1 MGSIPS
7 FAKAN
12 GINIDKITVEPVGFP
27 TREPMLAE
35 GKVDSVTGFSF
46 SSYLNLVRLGV
57 PEDDISTILMADHGL
72 KLYGNAV
79 IVNTEFANANPDMV
93 KKFLTAV
100 GAGWK
105 DAIKNPKAAAAA
117 LVKRN
122 PAADATLE
130 QRRLQ
135 LAIDAN
141 VLTDYVKANGM
152 GGIDT
157 ARFAAALNNSAKR
170 TTTKPHRMRS
180 YIIPTHICPVAGYQ
194 STKKKLSAAW

>member
-1 MGSIPS
+1 
-7 FAKAN
+7 
-12 GINIDKITVEPVGFP
+12 
-27 TREPMLAE
+27 MLAE

-57 PEDDISTILMADHGL
+57 PEEDISTILMADHGL

-79 IVNTEFANANPDMV
+79 IVNTDYAKNNSDMV
-93 KKFLTAV
+93 KKFLVAI
-100 GAGWK
+100 GAGWR
-105 DAIKNPKAAAAA
+105 DAIKDPKAAAAA

-122 PAADATLE
+122 PAADAALE

-152 GGIDT
+152 GGVDSS
-157 ARFAAALNNSAKR
+157 RFAAAIEQLSETYEYKAAPNAALYFTDEYLPASGIPLN
-170 TTTKPHRMRS
+170 
-180 YIIPTHICPVAGYQ
+180 
-194 STKKKLSAAW
+194 